1 MQCVSQVSLPVRIAL
16 AASLAFAAL
25 WFVALRP
32 KPIADPAPPAPA
44 GAQSAPGKAV
54 AQAEKAAAAQKAA
67 VEKSEA
73 ATGSEAP
80 AATGGTAAKT
90 RSAQQGTPIDAGKSA
105 GPDASRGTRAV
116 LRDVTR
122 GKVTLLLFW
131 DRRISDDRAV
141 HRAVTAVSR
150 RGGKVAVHTAAMAR
164 LADYEPITR
173 GVPVVTSPTVLVIDR
188 ARRARSVGGL
198 TVTREL
204 EDLVDKAIRVRP

>member
-1 MQCVSQVSLPVRIAL
+1 MSQVSLPVRIAL

-32 KPIADPAPPAPA
+32 KPVPDAAAPAPA

-54 AQAEKAAAAQKAA
+54 EKAQDAAAAQKAG
-67 VEKSEA
+67 VDKSEA
-73 ATGSEAP
+73 AAAAAGSE
-80 AATGGTAAKT
+80 TAAAPSGVAARKKA
-90 RSAQQGTPIDAGKSA
+90 AQPGAQIDVSA
-105 GPDASRGTRAV
+105 GEDVSRGAQAV
-116 LRDVTR
+116 LRDVGA
-122 GKVTLLLFW
+122 GKVAILLFW
-131 DRRISDDRAV
+131 DRRVSDDRAV
-141 HRAVTAVSR
+141 RAAVEAVSR
-150 RGGKVAVHTAAMAR
+150 RRGKVAVHTASMQR